1 MPYKINNPPDA
12 IKNMP
17 KEAQEIWIKAFN
29 NAWEEYKDKE
39 EQEALANQTAWSAVK
54 KAGWEKNDD
63 DKWVKKNTFAELH
76 DIEVFGVGTWN
87 QTKITDKDIDDI
99 VNGTNEILD
108 KIKPFV
114 KLGHDD
120 KQKILQNSGLPAGGW
135 ITKLKRKGK
144 KILVDIADV
153 PQKLYELISK
163 GAYKRISSE
172 ILWDYTEPSTKRKY
186 NKILSAIAFLGAD
199 LPAVTNLEDI
209 AALYNANEEA
219 QIVLYEDGEEFECEC
234 IKCGYKTKSKEHCQ
248 DFKCPE
254 CGGQMRR
261 VERPGVGQNKDKQ
274 KGSVY
279 IMPNGIKV
287 KEVEGKKFVA
297 LEDYEA
303 IEQEKAKSDEMKQK
317 YEEQQKKY
325 EEQQAKI
332 KQYEDEQARLK
343 EEAKKKEMQ
352 QFITDNCNETT
363 MYFLPKQKDVVM
375 ALMESFDTEKK
386 VEFTEGSDTKKLTQA
401 ELFRKFVELQPNMAE
416 GKFKE
421 LSSGG
426 TGDSNEPETDV
437 DKINKYAKE
446 NKVSFKEAAVTL
458 FPNGDYKLENEE

>member
-1 MPYKINNPPDA
+1 MPYKIDNPPEVIKGLPKDA
-12 IKNMP
+12 Q
-17 KEAQEIWIKAFN
+17 AIWIEIYN
-29 NAWEEYKDKE
+29 NAFKQYEGNDKQEE
-39 EQEALANQTAWSAVK
+39 LANQTAWAGLK
-54 KAGWEKNDD
+54 KAGWEKNED
-63 DKWVKKNTFAELH
+63 DKWIKKNTFAELH
-76 DIEVFGVGTWN
+76 DIEVFAVGTWN
-87 QTKITDKDIDDI
+87 NTKITEKDIDDI
-99 VNGTNEILD
+99 VNGTNEIID
-108 KIKPFV
+108 KVKPFV

-120 KQKILQNSGLPAGGW
+120 KQKLLQNSGLPAGGW
-135 ITKLKRKGK
+135 ITRLKRKGQ

-186 NKILSAIAFLGAD
+186 NKVLSAIAFLGAD

-209 AALYNANEEA
+209 AALYSDANKDA
-219 QIVLYEDGEEFECEC
+219 QIILYEDE
-234 IKCGYKTKSKEHCQ
+234 
-248 DFKCPE
+248 
-254 CGGQMRR
+254 
-261 VERPGVGQNKDKQ
+261 QNKKKVNDKNIK
-274 KGSVY
+274 KGSEW

-287 KEVEGKKFVA
+287 QELEGKKFVA

-303 IEQEKAKSDEMKQK
+303 IEQEKAKADEMKQK
-317 YEEQQKKY
+317 FDEQQKKY

-332 KQYEDEQARLK
+332 QQYEAEQARLK
-343 EEAKKKEMQ
+343 DEARKEKMQ

-375 ALMESFDTEKK
+375 ALMESFDTDKK
-386 VEFTEGSDTKKLTQA
+386 VEFTEGSDTKELTQA
-401 ELFRKFVELQPNMAE
+401 ELFKKFIELQPNMAVD
-416 GKFKE
+416 KFKE

-426 TGDSNEPETDV
+426 TGDNNEPETDV

-458 FPNGDYKLENEE
+458 FPNGDYKLDNEE